1 MLNFLKDLRLHVK
14 VSLLGTV
21 SVLITAVA
29 LVLLA
34 VWQSGQYHAL
44 AQREVDKLI
53 NADLDHITQG
63 VYNLVRS
70 ENDAIQQQ
78 IDYNLNAARHILS
91 EAGGTSLSS
100 ETEPWTTVNQFT
112 GKTSTIQLPRMLV
125 GGRWLG
131 RNTDPTAKTAVVDK
145 MTRLVGETAT
155 IFQRM
160 NDKGDMLRVATTVK
174 TVEGKRAIGTY
185 IPAEN
190 PDGAPNP
197 VISAILQGKTY
208 HGRAYVVNAWYLTAY
223 EPIRDRTGKL
233 AGMLYVGIK
242 QESVESLLRQAVL
255 QTNVGKTGYVFVLG
269 GKGKQRGH
277 YIISQHG
284 RRDGEDIW
292 ETRDRDGRPVIQEL
306 IDKATKLKQGE
317 LATARYRRQN
327 PGETGPRWKI
337 ARLAYFEPW
346 DWVIGTSVYEDDL
359 QTYQK
364 VLSGGRVRMT
374 SYMSMAGLAIIL
386 LVGMLGVLVA
396 RTIARPVN
404 QMKGVVETIIEGNL
418 NQMVDVQSRDEIGT
432 LAQAFNVMTARLNS
446 TMEELRESE
455 EKYRGIFEQAVEG
468 LFQTTFQGS
477 FMSVNPA
484 MARIAGYDSPDELI
498 SCINDLR
505 QQLYV
510 NPEDRDAIV
519 SSIRERGEVLGR
531 EVRFYRKD
539 TQKIWVSISARMVR
553 DEVGRPDFIEGYLVD
568 ITEQRLAE
576 EALLKSEALLA
587 EAERVAGW
595 GSWEWDIAGDTIYVS
610 DGLKR
615 LAGLSLDYPPVPLDD
630 FIHDTVHPDDR
641 VARRQTLDEVV
652 SGVVQH
658 YDHEFR
664 IIRQDTGQVRIWH
677 GVREVQTDASGNPVR
692 IIGTDRDITEQRLA
706 EKALRESEARYRALV
721 ENQVEAVCRWLPD
734 TTLTYVNEA
743 YCRLLAKSREELL
756 GKPFLDFFSP
766 ENIRAL
772 MRHVRSLIN
781 NPRLAYYE
789 HEVYSGEKGPVWMR
803 WSDCPIFDG
812 KGNLLEF
819 QLVGMDITD
828 RKIAELALIS
838 QREQLRKLATELAMT
853 EERERQNIATQLHDT
868 VGQQLAAAK
877 MKLDALAANPDCS
890 NRGENLVKAYN
901 LILQAITCIRSLTFE
916 ISPPI
921 LYMLGFDAAVQSLCE
936 KFEEETGI
944 IVDFTEAGDTKLIG
958 KDLRGTL
965 YRMVRE
971 LLHNIAKHAGAEHAS
986 VTLNC
991 VENTVEIC
999 VEDEGAGFDATEVL
1013 MQGNKNNC
1021 IGLFSIKQ
1029 RIEYL
1034 GGSMTIDSR
1043 PGAGSRITLR
1053 VPLRSEIPEVRGE
1066 AL

>member
-1 MLNFLKDLRLHVK
+1 MLNFLRDLRLHVK
-14 VSLLGTV
+14 VSLLGAA

-29 LVLLA
+29 LVVLA
-34 VWQSGQYHAL
+34 VWQSGQYHTL

-53 NADLDHITQG
+53 SADLDHITQG

-78 IDYNLNAARHILS
+78 IDYNLKGARHILS
-91 EAGGTSLSS
+91 EAGGISLS
-100 ETEPWTTVNQFT
+100 TVTDPWITVNQFT
-112 GKTSTIQLPRMLV
+112 GKPSHLQLPRMLV

-131 RNTDPTAKTAVVDK
+131 RNTDPAAKPALVDK

-160 NDKGDMLRVATTVK
+160 NDKGDMLRVATTVR
-174 TVEGKRAIGTY
+174 TVEGKRAIGTF
-185 IPAEN
+185 IPAVN

-223 EPIRDRTGKL
+223 EPIRDRTGRL
-233 AGMLYVGIK
+233 VGMLYVGVK

-255 QTNVGKTGYVFVLG
+255 QTNVGKTGYVYVLG
-269 GKGKQRGH
+269 GKGAQRGH

-284 RRDGEDIW
+284 KRDGEDVW
-292 ETRDRDGRPVIQEL
+292 ETRDRDGRPVIQD
-306 IDKATKLKQGE
+306 IIAKATRLKQGE
-317 LATARYRRQN
+317 LATERYRWQN
-327 PGETGPRWKI
+327 PGDPAPRWKI
-337 ARLAYFEPW
+337 VRLAYFEPW
-346 DWVIGTSVYEDDL
+346 DWVIGTSVSEDEI

-364 VLSGGRVRMT
+364 VLSGGRARMT
-374 SYMSMAGLAIIL
+374 SYMSIAGLAIIM
-386 LVGMLGVLVA
+386 LVGLLGVVVA

-404 QMKGVVETIIEGNL
+404 QMKSAVETIIEGDL
-418 NQMVDVQSRDEIGT
+418 NQTVDVHSRDEIGT
-432 LAQAFNVMTARLNS
+432 LAQAFNVMTGRLAK

-468 LFQTTFQGS
+468 LFQTSLQGS
-477 FMSVNPA
+477 FLSVNPA
-484 MARIAGYDSPDELI
+484 MARITGYDSPDELI
-498 SCINDLR
+498 ACISDVR
-505 QQLYV
+505 RQLYV
-510 NPEDRDAIV
+510 TPADRDAIV
-519 SSIRERGEVLGR
+519 ASILEQEEVLGR
-531 EVRFYRKD
+531 EVQFLRRD
-539 TQKIWVSISARMVR
+539 GRRIWVSISAHMVR
-553 DEVGRPDFIEGYLVD
+553 DEAGTPQCIEGYLVD

-576 EALLKSEALLA
+576 EALQKSKALLA
-587 EAERVAGW
+587 DAERVAGW
-595 GSWEWDIAGDTIYVS
+595 GSWEWDIANDTIYVS

-615 LAGLSLDYPPVPLDD
+615 LAGLPLNYPPVPLGD
-630 FIHDTVHPDDR
+630 FIEDTVHPADQA
-641 VARRQTLDEVV
+641 ARRRKLDEVV
-652 SGVVQH
+652 RGVVQH

-664 IIRQDTGQVRIWH
+664 IIRLDTDQVRIWL
-677 GVREVQTDASGNPVR
+677 GAGEVQVDASGTPVR
-692 IIGTDRDITEQRLA
+692 VIGTDRDVTEQRQA
-706 EKALRESEARYRALV
+706 EEALRESEARYRALV

-743 YCRLLAKSREELL
+743 YCRLLGRSRDELL
-756 GKPFLDFFSP
+756 GKSFLDFVSP
-766 ENIRAL
+766 ENIRPL

-789 HEVYSGEKGPVWMR
+789 HEVSSREKGPVWMR

-812 KGNLLEF
+812 KGELLEF

-853 EERERQNIATQLHDT
+853 EERERQNIATSLHDT

-877 MKLDALAANPDCS
+877 MKLDALAGNPGS
-890 NRGENLVKAYN
+890 STKGGELAKAYN
-901 LILQAITCIRSLTFE
+901 LILKAIASIRSLTFE

-944 IVDFTEAGDTKLIG
+944 LVDYRENGDAKFIG
-958 KDLRGTL
+958 KSLRGTL

-971 LLHNIAKHAGAEHAS
+971 LLHNIAKHAGAEHVS
-986 VTLNC
+986 VSLNC
-991 VENTVEIC
+991 TETVTEIC
-999 VEDEGAGFDATEVL
+999 VEDNGSGFDAAEFML
-1013 MQGNKNNC
+1013 QGNKNNC

-1034 GGSMTIDSR
+1034 GGSMTVDSR
-1043 PGAGSRITLR
+1043 PGAGTRVTLR

-1066 AL
+1066 A

>member
-1 MLNFLKDLRLHVK
+1 MFNFLKDLRLHVK
-14 VSLLGTV
+14 VSLLGAV

-29 LVLLA
+29 LVVLA
-34 VWQSGQYHAL
+34 VWQSGQYHTL

-53 NADLDHITQG
+53 SADLDHITQG

-78 IDYNLNAARHILS
+78 IDYNLKGARHILS
-91 EAGGTSLSS
+91 EAGGISLST
-100 ETEPWTTVNQFT
+100 ETEPWTTINQFT
-112 GKTSTIQLPRMLV
+112 GKPSKTQLPRMLV
-125 GGRWLG
+125 GGKWLG
-131 RNTDPTAKTAVVDK
+131 RNTDPAAKTVVVDK

-160 NDKGDMLRVATTVK
+160 NDKGDMLRVATTVR
-174 TVEGKRAIGTY
+174 TIEGKRAIGTF
-185 IPAEN
+185 IPAVN

-197 VISAILQGKTY
+197 VISAILRGKTY

-223 EPIRDRTGKL
+223 EPIKDKTGKL

-255 QTNVGKTGYVFVLG
+255 QTNVGKTGYVYVLG
-269 GKGKQRGH
+269 GKGAQRGR

-284 RRDGEDIW
+284 KRDGEDIW
-292 ETRDRDGRPVIQEL
+292 ETRDSNGRPVIKEL
-306 IDKATKLKQGE
+306 ITKAISLKRGE
-317 LATARYRRQN
+317 LATVRYRWQN
-327 PGETGPRWKI
+327 PGESGPRWKI

-346 DWVIGTSVYEDDL
+346 DWVIGTSVYEDEL
-359 QTYQK
+359 QTYRK
-364 VLSGGRVRMT
+364 VLSGGRARMT
-374 SYMSMAGLAIIL
+374 SYMGIAGLAIFL
-386 LVGMLGVLVA
+386 LIGLLGVLVA

-404 QMKGVVETIIEGNL
+404 QMKDAVETIIEGNL
-418 NQMVDVQSRDEIGT
+418 NQTVDVHSRDEIGT
-432 LAQAFNVMTARLNS
+432 LAQAFNVMTGRLNK

-468 LFQTTFQGS
+468 LFQTS
-477 FMSVNPA
+477 FEGGFLSVNPA

-498 SCINDLR
+498 TCINDLR

-510 NPEDRDAIV
+510 TPQDRDAFV
-519 SSIRERGEVLGR
+519 SAILERGEVLGQEIQFR
-531 EVRFYRKD
+531 RKD
-539 TQKIWVSISARMVR
+539 NRKIWVSISAHLVR
-553 DEVGRPDFIEGYLVD
+553 DEAGRPHCIEGYLVD
-568 ITEQRLAE
+568 ITERRMAE
-576 EALLKSEALLA
+576 EALQKSEALLA

-595 GSWEWDIAGDTIYVS
+595 GSWEWDIANDTIYVS

-615 LAGLSLDYPPVPLDD
+615 LSGLPLDYPPVPLGN
-630 FIHDTVHPDDR
+630 FINDTVLPTDR
-641 VARRQTLDEVV
+641 VARRQKLDEVV
-652 SGVVQH
+652 RGVVQH

-664 IIRQDTGQVRIWH
+664 VTRQDSGQVRIWH
-677 GVREVQTDASGNPVR
+677 GVGEVQVDASGNPVR
-692 IIGTDRDITEQRLA
+692 IIGTDRDVTEQRLA
-706 EKALRESEARYRALV
+706 EEALRESEARYRALV

-743 YCRLLAKSREELL
+743 YCQLLGKSREELL
-756 GKPFLDFFSP
+756 GNSFLNFISAK
-766 ENIRAL
+766 NIRDL

-781 NPRLAYYE
+781 HPRLAYYE
-789 HEVYSGEKGPVWMR
+789 HEVASGETGSVWMR

-828 RKIAELALIS
+828 RKVAELALIS

-853 EERERQNIATQLHDT
+853 EERERQNIATELHDT

-877 MKLDALAANPDCS
+877 MKLDALAGNPECTS
-890 NRGENLVKAYN
+890 KSGEMAKAYN
-901 LILQAITCIRSLTFE
+901 LILKAISCIRSLTFE

-921 LYMLGFDAAVQSLCE
+921 LYMVGFEAAVHSLCE

-944 IVDFTEAGDTKLIG
+944 IVDFAEEADAKFIG
-958 KDLRGTL
+958 KNLRGTL

-986 VTLNC
+986 VALKC
-991 VENTVEIC
+991 VGTDFEIC
-999 VEDEGAGFDATEVL
+999 VADNGTGFDATEVL
-1013 MQGNKNNC
+1013 WQGNKKNC
-1021 IGLFSIKQ
+1021 LGLFSIKQ

-1034 GGSMTIDSR
+1034 GGSMTIDSQ
-1043 PGAGSRITLR
+1043 PDAGSRITLR
-1053 VPLRSEIPEVRGE
+1053 VPLNPELPEDQGG
-1066 AL
+1066 A

>member
-1 MLNFLKDLRLHVK
+1 MLNFLRDLRLHVK
-14 VSLLGTV
+14 VSLLGAA

-34 VWQSGQYHAL
+34 VWQSGQYHSL

-91 EAGGTSLSS
+91 EAGGISLST

-112 GKTSTIQLPRMLV
+112 GRPSKIQLPRMLV

-131 RNTDPTAKTAVVDK
+131 RITDPTAKTVVVDK

-160 NDKGDMLRVATTVK
+160 NDRGDMLRVATTVR
-174 TVEGKRAIGTY
+174 TVEGKRAIGTF
-185 IPAEN
+185 IPAVN

-208 HGRAYVVNAWYLTAY
+208 NGRAYVVNAWYLTAY
-223 EPIRDRTGKL
+223 EPIRDRAGRL
-233 AGMLYVGIK
+233 AGMLYVGVK
-242 QESVESLLRQAVL
+242 QESVESLVRQAVL

-269 GKGKQRGH
+269 GKGEQRGR
-277 YIISQHG
+277 YVISQHG
-284 RRDGEDIW
+284 KRDGEDIW
-292 ETRDRDGRPVIQEL
+292 ETRDRFGRPVVQDI
-306 IDKATKLKQGE
+306 INKAIRLKQGE
-317 LATARYRRQN
+317 LATARYLWQN
-327 PGETGPRWKI
+327 PGEPEPRWKI
-337 ARLAYFEPW
+337 VRLAYFEPW
-346 DWVIGTSVYEDDL
+346 DWVIGTSVYEDEL
-359 QTYQK
+359 QAYQK
-364 VLSGGRVRMT
+364 VLSDGRVRMT
-374 SYMSMAGLAIIL
+374 SYMSIAGLAIIL
-386 LVGMLGVLVA
+386 LIGLLGVLVA

-404 QMKGVVETIIEGNL
+404 QMKEAVETIIEGNL
-418 NQMVDVQSRDEIGT
+418 NQTVEVRSRDEIGA
-432 LAQAFNVMTARLNS
+432 LARAFNVMTGRLAG

-468 LFQTTFQGS
+468 LFQTSLQGS
-477 FMSVNPA
+477 FLSVNPA
-484 MARIAGYDSPDELI
+484 MARIAGYDSPDDLI
-498 SCINDLR
+498 SCVRDVR

-510 NPEDRDAIV
+510 DPEERDAIV
-519 SSIRERGEVLGR
+519 ASILERGEVLGR

-539 TQKIWVSISARMVR
+539 RNKIWVSISARMVR
-553 DEVGRPDFIEGYLVD
+553 DEAGTPLCIEGYLVD

-576 EALLKSEALLA
+576 EALHKSEALMA

-595 GSWEWDIAGDTIYVS
+595 GSWEWDIAGDTIHVS

-615 LAGLSLDYPPVPLDD
+615 LAGLPPDYPPVPLSD
-630 FIHDTVHPDDR
+630 FINDTVHPGDR
-641 VARRQTLDEVV
+641 AARRRNLDEVV
-652 SGVVQH
+652 RGAASH
-658 YDHEFR
+658 CDHEFR
-664 IIRQDTGQVRIWH
+664 IIRRDTGQVRIWH
-677 GVREVQTDASGNPVR
+677 GVREVQTDASGSPVR

-706 EKALRESEARYRALV
+706 EEALRESEARYRALV

-743 YCRLLAKSREELL
+743 FCRLLGKSRDELL
-756 GKPFLDFFSP
+756 GKPFLHFISAA
-766 ENIRAL
+766 NIRDFIG
-772 MRHVRSLIN
+772 HVRSLIN
-781 NPRLAYYE
+781 HPRPAYYE
-789 HEVYSGEKGPVWMR
+789 HEVFSGEKGPVWMR

-812 KGNLLEF
+812 RGNLQEF

-828 RKIAELALIS
+828 RKVAELALFS

-853 EERERQNIATQLHDT
+853 EERERQNIATELHDT

-877 MKLDALAANPDCS
+877 MKLDALAVNPDY
-890 NRGENLVKAYN
+890 RTKGGELEQAYN
-901 LILQAITCIRSLTFE
+901 LILKAISCIRSLTFE

-921 LYMLGFDAAVQSLCE
+921 LYVVGFDAAVQSLCE

-944 IVDFTEAGDTKLIG
+944 IVDFVEEGEVRSIG
-958 KDLRGTL
+958 KSLRGTL

-971 LLHNIAKHAGAEHAS
+971 LLHNIAKHAGAEHVS
-986 VTLNC
+986 VSLNSFGGA
-991 VENTVEIC
+991 VEIC
-999 VEDEGAGFDATEVL
+999 VEDDGSGFDADQILLQV
-1013 MQGNKNNC
+1013 NKYNC

-1034 GGSMTIDSR
+1034 GGSMTISSR
-1043 PGAGSRITLR
+1043 PGAGSRITIR
-1053 VPLRSEIPEVRGE
+1053 VPVNSEIPEVQGG
-1066 AL
+1066 A

>member
-1 MLNFLKDLRLHVK
+1 MLNFLRDLRLYVK
-14 VSLLGTV
+14 VSLLGAV

-29 LVLLA
+29 LVLLT
-34 VWQSGQYHAL
+34 VWQSGQYHTL

-78 IDYNLNAARHILS
+78 IDYNLKGARLILS
-91 EAGGTSLSS
+91 EAGGISLST
-100 ETEPWTTVNQFT
+100 ETEPWTTVDQFT
-112 GKTSTIQLPRMLV
+112 GKQSQIQLPKMLV
-125 GGRWLG
+125 GGKWLG
-131 RNTDPTAKTAVVDK
+131 RITDPAAKTAVVDK

-174 TVEGKRAIGTY
+174 TVEGKRAIGTF
-185 IPAEN
+185 IPAVN

-197 VISAILQGKTY
+197 VISAILRGEAY

-223 EPIRDRTGKL
+223 EPIKDRTGKPV
-233 AGMLYVGIK
+233 GMLYVGVK

-269 GKGKQRGH
+269 GKGKHRGR

-284 RRDGEDIW
+284 KRDGEDIW
-292 ETRDRDGRPVIQEL
+292 ETRDRDGRPVIQDL
-306 IDKATKLKQGE
+306 INKATGLRQGE
-317 LATARYRRQN
+317 LATERYLWHP
-327 PGETGPRWKI
+327 PGEPGPRWKI

-346 DWVIGTSVYEDDL
+346 DWVIGTSVYEDEL

-364 VLSGGRVRMT
+364 VLSGGRDRMT
-374 SYMSMAGLAIIL
+374 SYMSIAGLVIIL
-386 LVGMLGVLVA
+386 LIGLLGVLVA

-418 NQMVDVQSRDEIGT
+418 NQTVDVHSRDEIGA
-432 LAQAFNVMTARLNS
+432 LAQAFNVMTGRLNK

-477 FMSVNPA
+477 FLSANPA

-498 SCINDLR
+498 SCLSDMQ

-510 NPEDRDAIV
+510 NPEDRDAIS
-519 SSIRERGEVLGR
+519 SSILKHGEVLGQ
-531 EVRFYRKD
+531 EVQFYRKD
-539 TQKIWVSISARMVR
+539 KQKIWVSISAHMVR
-553 DEVGRPDFIEGYLVD
+553 DEAGRPQCIEGYLVD

-576 EALLKSEALLA
+576 EKLQKSKALLA
-587 EAERVAGW
+587 AAERVAGW
-595 GSWEWDIAGDTIYVS
+595 GSWEWDIANDTIYVS

-615 LAGLSLDYPPVPLDD
+615 LSGLPLDYPPVPLGD
-630 FIHDTVHPDDR
+630 FIDHTVHPGDR
-641 VARRQTLDEVV
+641 IARRQNLDEVV
-652 SGVVQH
+652 RGVVPH
-658 YDHEFR
+658 YDYEFR

-677 GVREVQTDASGNPVR
+677 GVGEVQVDASDRPVR
-692 IIGTDRDITEQRLA
+692 IIGTDRDVTEQRQA
-706 EKALRESEARYRALV
+706 EEALRESETRYRALV

-743 YCRLLAKSREELL
+743 YCQLLCTSRDELL
-756 GKPFLDFFSP
+756 GKSFLDFVST
-766 ENIRAL
+766 ENRRSL
-772 MRHVRSLIN
+772 MRHVKSLIN
-781 NPRLAYYE
+781 HPRLAYYE
-789 HEVYSGEKGPVWMR
+789 HEVSSGENGLVWMR

-812 KGNLLEF
+812 RGELLEF

-838 QREQLRKLATELAMT
+838 QQEQLRKLATELAMT
-853 EERERQNIATQLHDT
+853 EERERQNIATELHDT

-877 MKLDALAANPDCS
+877 MKLDALAGNPDCS
-890 NRGENLVKAYN
+890 NKNGELAKAYN
-901 LILQAITCIRSLTFE
+901 LILQAISCIRSLTFE
-916 ISPPI
+916 ISPPT
-921 LYMLGFDAAVQSLCE
+921 LYMVGFDAAVHSLCE

-944 IVDFTEAGDTKLIG
+944 LVDFNEEGEAKFIG

-971 LLHNIAKHAGAEHAS
+971 LLHNIAKHACAEHVS
-986 VTLNC
+986 VSLNC
-991 VENTVEIC
+991 IGNSIEIC
-999 VEDEGAGFDATEVL
+999 VEDTGSGFDAAEVL
-1013 MQGNKNNC
+1013 LQGNKNNC
-1021 IGLFSIKQ
+1021 VGLFSIKQ

-1034 GGSMTIDSR
+1034 GGSMTIDSQ
-1043 PGAGSRITLR
+1043 PGEGSRITLR
-1053 VPLRSEIPEVRGE
+1053 VPLHSEHPEVQGG
-1066 AL
+1066 A

>member
-1 MLNFLKDLRLHVK
+1 MLNFLRDLRLHVK
-14 VSLLGTV
+14 VSLLGAV

-29 LVLLA
+29 LVVLA
-34 VWQSGQYHAL
+34 VWQSGQYHTL

-78 IDYNLNAARHILS
+78 IDYNLKGARHILS
-91 EAGGTSLSS
+91 EAGGISLLT
-100 ETEPWTTVNQFT
+100 ETELWATVNQFT
-112 GKTSTIQLPRMLV
+112 GKPLSIQLPRMLL

-131 RNTDPTAKTAVVDK
+131 RNTDPASKTAVVDK
-145 MTRLVGETAT
+145 MTRLVGDTAT

-160 NDKGDMLRVATTVK
+160 NDQGDMLRVATTVK
-174 TVEGKRAIGTY
+174 TVEGKRAIGTF
-185 IPAEN
+185 IPAVN

-197 VISAILQGKTY
+197 VISAILQGNTY

-223 EPIRDRTGKL
+223 EPIKDRTGRL
-233 AGMLYVGIK
+233 VGMLYVGVK

-255 QTNVGKTGYVFVLG
+255 QTNVGETGYVFILG
-269 GKGKQRGH
+269 GKGGQRGR
-277 YIISQHG
+277 YIISQQG

-292 ETRDRDGRPVIQEL
+292 ETRDKDGRPVIQEL
-306 IDKATKLKQGE
+306 INKATRLKPGE
-317 LATARYRRQN
+317 LATERYLWQN
-327 PGETGPRWKI
+327 PGEPGPRWKI

-346 DWVIGTSVYEDDL
+346 DWVIGTSVYEDEL

-374 SYMSMAGLAIIL
+374 SYMSIAGLTIIL
-386 LVGMLGVLVA
+386 LIGLLGVLVA

-404 QMKGVVETIIEGNL
+404 QMKSAVETIIEGNL
-418 NQMVDVQSRDEIGT
+418 NQTVEVYSRDEIGT
-432 LAQAFNVMTARLNS
+432 LAQAFNVMTGRLNK

-468 LFQTTFQGS
+468 LFQTSLQGS
-477 FMSVNPA
+477 FMSANPA

-505 QQLYV
+505 RQLYV

-519 SSIRERGEVLGR
+519 ASILDQGEVLGQ
-531 EVRFYRKD
+531 EVRFHRKD
-539 TQKIWVSISARMVR
+539 KQKIWVSISAHLVR
-553 DEVGRPDFIEGYLVD
+553 DEAGRPLFIEGYLTD
-568 ITEQRLAE
+568 ITEQRHAE
-576 EALLKSEALLA
+576 EALQKSKALLA

-595 GSWEWDIAGDTIYVS
+595 GSWEWDIANDTIYVS

-615 LAGLSLDYPPVPLDD
+615 LSGLPLDYPPVALDN
-630 FIHDTVHPDDR
+630 FINDTVHPGDGG
-641 VARRQTLDEVV
+641 ARRQNLDEVV
-652 SGVVQH
+652 RGLVPH

-677 GVREVQTDASGNPVR
+677 GAGEVQADAFGRPVR
-692 IIGTDRDITEQRLA
+692 IIGTDRDVTEQRLA
-706 EKALRESEARYRALV
+706 EEALRESEARYRALV

-743 YCRLLAKSREELL
+743 YCRLLGKSRDELL
-756 GKPFLDFFSP
+756 GKSFLNIIP
-766 ENIRAL
+766 TENKRDL
-772 MRHVRSLIN
+772 MRHVKSLISR
-781 NPRLAYYE
+781 PRLAYYE
-789 HEVYSGEKGPVWMR
+789 HEVSIGEKGVVWMR
-803 WSDCPIFDG
+803 WSDCPIFDSG
-812 KGNLLEF
+812 GNLLEF
-819 QLVGMDITD
+819 QLVGIDITD

-853 EERERQNIATQLHDT
+853 EERERQNIATELHDT

-877 MKLDALAANPDCS
+877 MKLDAMAGDPDYSNKSANM
-890 NRGENLVKAYN
+890 VKAYN
-901 LILQAITCIRSLTFE
+901 FILNAISCIRSLTFE

-921 LYMLGFDAAVQSLCE
+921 LYMVGFDAAVQSLCE
-936 KFEEETGI
+936 KFEEDTGI
-944 IVDFTEAGDTKLIG
+944 IVDFVEKDGAKFMG
-958 KDLRGTL
+958 KNLRGTL

-971 LLHNIAKHAGAEHAS
+971 LLHNIAKHARAEHAS
-986 VTLNC
+986 VSLNC
-991 VENTVEIC
+991 VNNFFEIC
-999 VEDEGAGFDATEVL
+999 VEDAGAGFDAAEVL

-1021 IGLFSIKQ
+1021 VGLFSIKQ

-1043 PGAGSRITLR
+1043 PDAGSRITLR
-1053 VPLRSEIPEVRGE
+1053 VPLRSELPEVQGE
-1066 AL
+1066 A

>member
-1 MLNFLKDLRLHVK
+1 MLTFLRDLRLHVK
-14 VSLLGTV
+14 VSLLGAV

-29 LVLLA
+29 LVALA

-44 AQREVDKLI
+44 AQREVDTLI

-91 EAGGTSLSS
+91 EAGGISLST

-112 GKTSTIQLPRMLV
+112 GKPSSIQLPRMLV

-131 RNTDPTAKTAVVDK
+131 RDTDPAAKTVVVDK
-145 MTRLVGETAT
+145 MTRLIGETAT

-160 NDKGDMLRVATTVK
+160 NGQGDMLRVATTVR
-174 TVEGKRAIGTY
+174 TVEGKRAIGTF
-185 IPAEN
+185 IPAVN
-190 PDGAPNP
+190 PDGASNP
-197 VISAILQGKTY
+197 VISAILRGKTY

-223 EPIRDRTGKL
+223 EPIRDRSGRL
-233 AGMLYVGIK
+233 VGMLYVGVK

-269 GKGKQRGH
+269 GKGEQRGR
-277 YIISQHG
+277 YVISQHG
-284 RRDGEDIW
+284 RRDGESIW

-306 IDKATKLKQGE
+306 IKKSTRLKQGE
-317 LATARYRRQN
+317 LATERYLWQN
-327 PGETGPRWKI
+327 PGEPRPRWKI

-346 DWVIGTSVYEDDL
+346 DWVIGTSVYEDEL
-359 QTYQK
+359 QAYQK

-374 SYMSMAGLAIIL
+374 SYMGVAGLTIIL
-386 LVGMLGVLVA
+386 LVGLLGVLVA

-404 QMKGVVETIIEGNL
+404 QMKEAVETIIEGDL
-418 NQMVDVQSRDEIGT
+418 NQTVEVRSRDEIGT
-432 LAQAFNVMTARLNS
+432 LARAFNVMTGRLAR

-468 LFQTTFQGS
+468 LFQTTFEGS
-477 FMSVNPA
+477 FLSVNPA

-498 SCINDLR
+498 SCVRDVR
-505 QQLYV
+505 RQLYV
-510 NPEDRDAIV
+510 NPEDRDAITA
-519 SSIRERGEVLGR
+519 SILEQGEVLGR
-531 EVRFYRKD
+531 EVQFRRKD
-539 TQKIWVSISARMVR
+539 GRKIWVSISARMVR
-553 DEVGRPDFIEGYLVD
+553 DESGAPLCIEGYLVD

-576 EALLKSEALLA
+576 EALHKSEALMA

-595 GSWEWDIAGDTIYVS
+595 GSWELDIAGDTIYVS

-615 LAGLSLDYPPVPLDD
+615 LAGLPPDYPPVPLDD
-630 FIHDTVHPDDR
+630 FITDTVHPDDR
-641 VARRQTLDEVV
+641 GVRRRNLDEVIR
-652 SGVVQH
+652 GVATQ

-664 IIRQDTGQVRIWH
+664 IIRRDTGQVRIWH
-677 GVREVQTDASGNPVR
+677 GVREVQADASGIPVR

-706 EKALRESEARYRALV
+706 EEALRESEARYRALV

-743 YCRLLAKSREELL
+743 YCRLLGKSREDLL
-756 GKPFLDFFSP
+756 GKSFLDFIAT
-766 ENIRAL
+766 ENIRDL

-781 NPRLAYYE
+781 HPRLAYYE
-789 HEVYSGEKGPVWMR
+789 HEVSSGDKGPVWVR
-803 WSDCPIFDG
+803 WSDCPILDG
-812 KGNLLEF
+812 KGDLQEF

-828 RKIAELALIS
+828 RKVAELALIS

-853 EERERQNIATQLHDT
+853 EERERQNIATELHDT
-868 VGQQLAAAK
+868 VGQKLAAAK
-877 MKLDALAANPDCS
+877 MKLDALAGNPDCC
-890 NRGENLVKAYN
+890 NTCGDLVKAYN

-921 LYMLGFDAAVQSLCE
+921 LYMVGFDAAVQSLCE
-936 KFEEETGI
+936 KFEEESGI
-944 IVDFTEAGDTKLIG
+944 IVDFAEEGETKSIG
-958 KDLRGTL
+958 KNLRGTL

-971 LLHNIAKHAGAEHAS
+971 LLHNIEKHAGAEHVS
-986 VTLNC
+986 VSLNC
-991 VENTVEIC
+991 FADTIEIS
-999 VEDEGAGFDATEVL
+999 VEDNGSGFDAAQVL
-1013 MQGNKNNC
+1013 LPGNKNNC

-1034 GGSMTIDSR
+1034 GGSMAIASQ

-1053 VPLRSEIPEVRGE
+1053 VPVNPERPEVQGG
-1066 AL
+1066 A

>member
-14 VSLLGTV
+14 VSLLGAV

-29 LVLLA
+29 LVVLA
-34 VWQSGQYHAL
+34 VWQSGQYHTL

-78 IDYNLNAARHILS
+78 IDYNLHGARHILS
-91 EAGGTSLSS
+91 EAGGISLST

-112 GKTSTIQLPRMLV
+112 GKSSNIQLPKMLV

-131 RNTDPTAKTAVVDK
+131 RVTDPAAKTAVVDK
-145 MTRLVGETAT
+145 MTRLIGETAT
-155 IFQRM
+155 VFQRM

-174 TVEGKRAIGTY
+174 TVEGKRAIGTF
-185 IPAEN
+185 IPAVN

-223 EPIRDRTGKL
+223 EPIKDRAGRL
-233 AGMLYVGIK
+233 VGMLYVGVK

-255 QTNVGKTGYVFVLG
+255 QTNVGETGYVFVLG
-269 GKGKQRGH
+269 GKGGQRGR

-284 RRDGEDIW
+284 TRDGEDIW
-292 ETRDRDGRPVIQEL
+292 EARDSAGRPVIQD
-306 IDKATKLKQGE
+306 IINKATRLKNGQ
-317 LATARYRRQN
+317 LATERYLWQN
-327 PGETGPRWKI
+327 PGEPRPRWKI

-346 DWVIGTSVYEDDL
+346 DWVIGTSVYEDEL
-359 QTYQK
+359 QKYSK

-374 SYMSMAGLAIIL
+374 SYMGIAGLAIIFL
-386 LVGMLGVLVA
+386 IGLLGVLVA
-396 RTIARPVN
+396 RTIARPVK
-404 QMKGVVETIIEGNL
+404 QMKEAVETIIEGNL
-418 NQMVDVQSRDEIGT
+418 DQTVDVHSRDEIGT
-432 LAQAFNVMTARLNS
+432 LAQAFNVMTGRLNK
-446 TMEELRESE
+446 TMAELRESE

-468 LFQTTFQGS
+468 LFQTSFQGRFLS
-477 FMSVNPA
+477 ANPA
-484 MARIAGYDSPDELI
+484 MARIAGYDSPGELI
-498 SCINDLR
+498 SSISDVSR
-505 QQLYV
+505 QLYV
-510 NPEDRDAIV
+510 SPEDRDAIV
-519 SSIRERGEVLGR
+519 SAILERGEVLGR
-531 EVRFYRKD
+531 EVQFYRKD
-539 TQKIWVSISARMVR
+539 GQTIWVSISAHVVR
-553 DEVGRPDFIEGYLVD
+553 DEAGEPLFIEGYLTD

-576 EALLKSEALLA
+576 AALQKSEALMA

-595 GSWEWDIAGDTIYVS
+595 GSWEWDIIEDRIYVS

-615 LAGLSLDYPPVPLDD
+615 LSGLPLDYPPVPLDD
-630 FIHDTVHPDDR
+630 FINDTVHPDDSGT
-641 VARRQTLDEVV
+641 RRQNLDEVV
-652 SGVVQH
+652 RGLVTH

-677 GVREVQTDASGNPVR
+677 GVGETQVDASGRPVR
-692 IIGTDRDITEQRLA
+692 IIGTDSDVTEQRLA

-721 ENQVEAVCRWLPD
+721 DNQVEAVCRWLPN

-743 YCRLLAKSREELL
+743 YCQLLGKSRDELL
-756 GKPFLDFFSP
+756 GKSFLNFIAV
-766 ENIRAL
+766 ENKRDL
-772 MRHVRSLIN
+772 MRHVRSLID
-781 NPRLAYYE
+781 NPRLKYYE
-789 HEVYSGEKGPVWMR
+789 HEVSAGEKGSVWMR

-819 QLVGMDITD
+819 QLVGIDITD

-853 EERERQNIATQLHDT
+853 EERERQNIATELHDT

-877 MKLDALAANPDCS
+877 MKLDALAGKADCGNKS
-890 NRGENLVKAYN
+890 GELVKAYN
-901 LILQAITCIRSLTFE
+901 FILQAISCIRSLTFE
-916 ISPPI
+916 ISPPT
-921 LYMLGFDAAVQSLCE
+921 LYMVGFGAAVQSLCE

-944 IVDFTEAGDTKLIG
+944 IVDFVEQGETRFLG
-958 KDLRGTL
+958 KNLRGTL

-971 LLHNIAKHAGAEHAS
+971 LLHNIAKHAGAEYVS
-986 VTLNC
+986 VSLNC
-991 VENTVEIC
+991 VNNSFEIC
-999 VEDEGAGFDATEVL
+999 VEDNGSGFDAAEVL
-1013 MQGNKNNC
+1013 LQGNKNNC
-1021 IGLFSIKQ
+1021 VGLFSIKQ

-1034 GGSMTIDSR
+1034 GGRMIIDSR
-1043 PGAGSRITLR
+1043 PGEGSCITLR
-1053 VPLRSEIPEVRGE
+1053 IPLRSGVPEVQGE
-1066 AL
+1066 A

>member
-1 MLNFLKDLRLHVK
+1 MLNLLRDLRLHVK

-29 LVLLA
+29 LVSLA
-34 VWQSGQYHAL
+34 VWQSGQYHTL

-53 NADLDHITQG
+53 SADLDHITQG
-63 VYNLVRS
+63 VYNLVQS

-78 IDYNLNAARHILS
+78 IDYNLKGARHILS
-91 EAGGTSLSS
+91 EAGGISLST
-100 ETEPWTTVNQFT
+100 ETEPWKTFNQFT
-112 GKTSTIQLPRMLV
+112 GKPSEIQLPRMLV

-131 RNTDPTAKTAVVDK
+131 RNTDPAAKTVVVDK
-145 MTRLVGETAT
+145 MTRLIGETAT

-174 TVEGKRAIGTY
+174 TVEGKRAIGTF
-185 IPAEN
+185 IPAVN
-190 PDGAPNP
+190 PDGTPNR

-223 EPIRDRTGKL
+223 EPIKDRTGTL
-233 AGMLYVGIK
+233 VGMLYVGIK

-255 QTNVGKTGYVFVLG
+255 QTNVGKTGYVYVLG
-269 GKGKQRGH
+269 GKGGQRGR

-284 RRDGEDIW
+284 KRDGEDIW
-292 ETRDRDGRPVIQEL
+292 ETRDSEGRPVIKE
-306 IDKATKLKQGE
+306 IINKATKLKPGE
-317 LATARYRRQN
+317 LATERYLWQN
-327 PGETGPRWKI
+327 PGEPGPRWKI

-346 DWVIGTSVYEDDL
+346 DWVIGTSVYEDEL
-359 QTYQK
+359 QTYRK

-374 SYMSMAGLAIIL
+374 SYMGIAGLAIIL
-386 LVGMLGVLVA
+386 LVGLLGLLVA

-404 QMKGVVETIIEGNL
+404 QMKEAVETIIEGDL
-418 NQMVDVQSRDEIGT
+418 NQTLDVHSRDEIGT
-432 LAQAFNVMTARLNS
+432 LAQAFNVMTGRLNR

-468 LFQTTFQGS
+468 LFQTSFQGR
-477 FMSVNPA
+477 FMSANPA

-498 SCINDLR
+498 YSISDVR

-519 SSIRERGEVLGR
+519 SSILEHGEVLGQ
-531 EVRFYRKD
+531 EVRFCRKD
-539 TQKIWVSISARMVR
+539 KQKIWVSISARMVR
-553 DEVGRPDFIEGYLVD
+553 DEAGTPLFIEGYLTD

-576 EALLKSEALLA
+576 EALQKSEALMA

-595 GSWEWDIAGDTIYVS
+595 GSWEWDIGNDTIYVS

-615 LAGLSLDYPPVPLDD
+615 LSGLPLDYPPVPLGD
-630 FIHDTVHPDDR
+630 FIKDTVHPGDR
-641 VARRQTLDEVV
+641 EARRQNLDDVV
-652 SGVVQH
+652 RGFMPH

-677 GVREVQTDASGNPVR
+677 GVGEVQIDASGSPMR
-692 IIGTDRDITEQRLA
+692 IIGTDRDVTEQRLA
-706 EKALRESEARYRALV
+706 EEALRESEARYRALV
-721 ENQVEAVCRWLPD
+721 DNQVEAVCRWLPD

-743 YCRLLAKSREELL
+743 YCQLLGKSRDELL
-756 GKPFLDFFSP
+756 GKPFLNFIST
-766 ENIRAL
+766 ENIRDL
-772 MRHVRSLIN
+772 IRHVTSLIN
-781 NPRLAYYE
+781 HPRLAYYE
-789 HEVYSGEKGPVWMR
+789 HEVSSGEKGSVWIR
-803 WSDCPIFDG
+803 WSDCPIFDTNG
-812 KGNLLEF
+812 KLLEF
-819 QLVGMDITD
+819 QFVGMDITD
-828 RKIAELALIS
+828 RKVAELALIS

-853 EERERQNIATQLHDT
+853 EERERQNIATELHDT

-877 MKLDALAANPDCS
+877 MKLDALEGNHGCS
-890 NRGENLVKAYN
+890 SKSGEMAKAYN
-901 LILQAITCIRSLTFE
+901 LILKAISCIRSLTFE

-921 LYMLGFDAAVQSLCE
+921 LYMVGFDAAVHSLCE

-944 IVDFTEAGDTKLIG
+944 IVDFSEEGEAKFIG
-958 KDLRGTL
+958 KNLRGTL

-986 VTLNC
+986 VSLKAVGNAF
-991 VENTVEIC
+991 EIC
-999 VEDEGAGFDATEVL
+999 VEDTGAGFDAGEIL
-1013 MQGNKNNC
+1013 LQGNKNNC
-1021 IGLFSIKQ
+1021 LGLFSIKQ

-1034 GGSMTIDSR
+1034 GGSMTIDSQ
-1043 PGAGSRITLR
+1043 PGAGTRITLR
-1053 VPLRSEIPEVRGE
+1053 VPVRPKLPENQG
-1066 AL
+1066 AA

>member
-1 MLNFLKDLRLHVK
+1 MLNLLRDLRLHVK
-14 VSLLGTV
+14 VSLLGAV

-29 LVLLA
+29 LVVLA

-63 VYNLVRS
+63 VYNLVQS

-78 IDYNLNAARHILS
+78 IDYNLNGARHILS
-91 EAGGTSLSS
+91 EAGGISLSS
-100 ETEPWTTVNQFT
+100 ETEPWMTVNQFT
-112 GKTSTIQLPRMLV
+112 GKAKEVQLPRMLV

-131 RNTDPTAKTAVVDK
+131 RNTDPAAKTVVVDK
-145 MTRLVGETAT
+145 MTRLIGETAT

-174 TVEGKRAIGTY
+174 TAEGKRAIGTF
-185 IPAEN
+185 IPAIN

-223 EPIRDRTGKL
+223 EPIKDRRGRL

-255 QTNVGKTGYVFVLG
+255 QTNVGKTGYVYILG
-269 GKGKQRGH
+269 GKGKQRGR

-284 RRDGEDIW
+284 KRDGEDIW
-292 ETRDRDGRPVIQEL
+292 ETRDGDGRPVIQD
-306 IDKATKLKQGE
+306 IINKATRLKPGE
-317 LATARYRRQN
+317 LATERYLWQN
-327 PGETGPRWKI
+327 PGEPGPRWKI

-346 DWVIGTSVYEDDL
+346 DWVIGTSVYEDEL
-359 QTYQK
+359 QAYSK

-374 SYMSMAGLAIIL
+374 SYMSIAGLAIIL
-386 LVGMLGVLVA
+386 LIGMLGMLVA

-404 QMKGVVETIIEGNL
+404 QMKSAVETIIEGNL
-418 NQMVDVQSRDEIGT
+418 NQTVDVHSRDEIGA
-432 LAQAFNVMTARLNS
+432 LAQAFNVMTGRLNK
-446 TMEELRESE
+446 TMAELRESE

-468 LFQTTFQGS
+468 LFQTSLQGS
-477 FMSVNPA
+477 FLSANPA

-498 SCINDLR
+498 FSISDVQ

-510 NPEDRDAIV
+510 NPEERDAIV
-519 SSIRERGEVLGR
+519 SSIVERGEVLGQ
-531 EVRFYRKD
+531 EVQFYRKD
-539 TQKIWVSISARMVR
+539 KQKIWVSISARLVR
-553 DEVGRPDFIEGYLVD
+553 DEAGNEPFIEGYLTDV
-568 ITEQRLAE
+568 TEQRLAE
-576 EALLKSEALLA
+576 EALLKSKALLA

-595 GSWEWDIAGDTIYVS
+595 GSWEWDIANDTIYVS

-615 LAGLSLDYPPVPLDD
+615 LSGLSLGYPPVPLDV
-630 FIHDTVHPDDR
+630 FINDTVYPGDR
-641 VARRQTLDEVV
+641 VARRQKLDEVV
-652 SGVVQH
+652 QGLVSN

-664 IIRQDTGQVRIWH
+664 IIRQDTGQVHIWH
-677 GVREVQTDASGNPVR
+677 GVGEVQLDASGRPVR

-706 EKALRESEARYRALV
+706 EEALRESEARYRALV

-743 YCRLLAKSREELL
+743 YCQLLGKSRDELL
-756 GKPFLDFFSP
+756 GKSFLDFISTK
-766 ENIRAL
+766 NKRDL
-772 MRHVRSLIN
+772 LRHVASLIKQ
-781 NPRLAYYE
+781 PRLQYYE
-789 HEVYSGEKGPVWMR
+789 HEMFAGEAGSIWIR

-812 KGNLLEF
+812 RGNLLEF
-819 QLVGMDITD
+819 QLVGIDITD

-838 QREQLRKLATELAMT
+838 QREQLKKLATELAMT
-853 EERERQNIATQLHDT
+853 EERERQNIATELHDT
-868 VGQQLAAAK
+868 VGQQLATAK
-877 MKLDALAANPDCS
+877 MKLDALAGNPDCS
-890 NRGENLVKAYN
+890 TKDGEMAKAYN
-901 LILQAITCIRSLTFE
+901 LILKAISCIRSLTFE

-921 LYMLGFDAAVQSLCE
+921 LYMVGFDAALQSLCE
-936 KFEEETGI
+936 KFDEETGI
-944 IVDFTEAGDTKLIG
+944 VADFVEEGETRYIAKN
-958 KDLRGTL
+958 LRGTL

-971 LLHNIAKHAGAEHAS
+971 LLHNIAKHAKADRVVVS
-986 VTLNC
+986 LNG
-991 VENTVEIC
+991 
-999 VEDEGAGFDATEVL
+999 VEDTIEISVEDNGTGFDAKEVL
-1013 MQGNKNNC
+1013 LQGNKKNC
-1021 IGLFSIKQ
+1021 LGLFSIKQ

-1034 GGSMTIDSR
+1034 GGGMTITSQ

-1053 VPLRSEIPEVRGE
+1053 VPLRAEISEVEGD
-1066 AL
+1066 A

>member
-1 MLNFLKDLRLHVK
+1 MLNFLRDLRLHVK
-14 VSLLGTV
+14 VSLLGAV

-78 IDYNLNAARHILS
+78 IDYNLKGARHILS
-91 EAGGTSLSS
+91 EAGGISLSR
-100 ETEPWTTVNQFT
+100 ETEPWTAFNQFT
-112 GKTSTIQLPRMLV
+112 GKPSRIQLPRMLV

-131 RNTDPTAKTAVVDK
+131 RITDPAAKTIVVDK

-160 NDKGDMLRVATTVK
+160 NDKGDMLRVATTVR
-174 TVEGKRAIGTY
+174 TVEGKRAIGTF
-185 IPAEN
+185 IPAVN

-223 EPIRDRTGKL
+223 EPIWEKTGKL
-233 AGMLYVGIK
+233 VGMLYVGVK
-242 QESVESLLRQAVL
+242 QESVESLLRQAIL

-269 GKGKQRGH
+269 GKGAQRGR
-277 YIISQHG
+277 YIISQQSK
-284 RRDGEDIW
+284 RDGEDIW
-292 ETRDRDGRPVIQEL
+292 EARDDDGRPVIQEL
-306 IDKATKLKQGE
+306 IAKATRLKQGE
-317 LATARYRRQN
+317 LATERYRWQN
-327 PGETGPRWKI
+327 PGEPGPRWKI
-337 ARLAYFEPW
+337 AHLAYFAPW
-346 DWVIGTSVYEDDL
+346 DWVIGTSVYEDEL

-364 VLSGGRVRMT
+364 VLSGGRLRMT

-386 LVGMLGVLVA
+386 LIGFLGVLVA

-404 QMKGVVETIIEGNL
+404 QMKGAVETIIEGNL
-418 NQMVDVQSRDEIGT
+418 NQTVDVHSRDEIGT
-432 LAQAFNVMTARLNS
+432 LAQAFNLMTGRLNK

-468 LFQTTFQGS
+468 LFQTSFQGS
-477 FMSVNPA
+477 FLSANPA

-498 SCINDLR
+498 SCMSDLR
-505 QQLYV
+505 RQLYV

-519 SSIRERGEVLGR
+519 FSILERGEVLGQ
-531 EVRFYRKD
+531 EVQFYRKD
-539 TQKIWVSISARMVR
+539 KRKIWVSISAHTVR
-553 DEVGRPDFIEGYLVD
+553 DEAGRPHFIEGYLVD

-576 EALLKSEALLA
+576 EALQKSEALLA

-595 GSWEWDIAGDTIYVS
+595 GSWEWDIANDTIYVS

-615 LAGLSLDYPPVPLDD
+615 LAGLPLDYPPVPLDD
-630 FIHDTVHPDDR
+630 FINDTVHPDDR
-641 VARRQTLDEVV
+641 EARRRTLDEVV
-652 SGVVQH
+652 LGLVPH

-664 IIRQDTGQVRIWH
+664 IIRQDTGKVRIWH
-677 GVREVQTDASGNPVR
+677 GVREVQVDASGSPVR

-706 EKALRESEARYRALV
+706 EEALRESETRYRALV

-743 YCRLLAKSREELL
+743 YCQLLGKSRDELL
-756 GKPFLDFFSP
+756 GRSFLDFISV
-766 ENIRAL
+766 ENIREL
-772 MRHVRSLIN
+772 MRHVRSLITH
-781 NPRLAYYE
+781 PRLAYYE
-789 HEVYSGEKGPVWMR
+789 HEVSSGKRGPVWMR

-812 KGNLLEF
+812 RGNLLEF

-828 RKIAELALIS
+828 RKVAELALIS

-853 EERERQNIATQLHDT
+853 EERERQNIATELHDT

-877 MKLDALAANPDCS
+877 MKLDALAGNPDCC
-890 NRGENLVKAYN
+890 NKCGDLVKAYN
-901 LILQAITCIRSLTFE
+901 LILQAISCIRSLTFE

-921 LYMLGFDAAVQSLCE
+921 LYMVGFDAAVQSLCE

-944 IVDFTEAGDTKLIG
+944 IVDFVEKGDAKSIG
-958 KDLRGTL
+958 ENLRGTL

-971 LLHNIAKHAGAEHAS
+971 LLHNIAKHARAEHAS
-986 VTLNC
+986 VSLHCN
-991 VENTVEIC
+991 ENTIEIC
-999 VEDEGAGFDATEVL
+999 VEDTGTGFDAAGVL
-1013 MQGNKNNC
+1013 FPGNKNNC
-1021 IGLFSIKQ
+1021 LGLFSIKQ

-1034 GGSMTIDSR
+1034 GGSMTITSR
-1043 PGAGSRITLR
+1043 PGEGSRITLR
-1053 VPLRSEIPEVRGE
+1053 VPLHSELPEVQGG
-1066 AL
+1066 A